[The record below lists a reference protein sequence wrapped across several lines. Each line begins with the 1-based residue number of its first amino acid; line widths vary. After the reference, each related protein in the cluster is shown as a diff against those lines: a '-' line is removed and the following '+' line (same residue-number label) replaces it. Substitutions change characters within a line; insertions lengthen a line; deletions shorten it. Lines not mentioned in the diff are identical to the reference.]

1 MDNLFNSI
9 CPGDILIFKAGD
21 DWIGKS
27 IAWLTRSDV
36 SHAAMMYGSDTIVEM
51 GLSGIMVNKIAENP
65 EGKLAHILR
74 LAPEMDSQP
83 LLDAASVYVNSQV
96 KYDLPSLVLLAG
108 LLIYRQIRPT
118 PKLKIITDT
127 ILRLACVEIDKL
139 IMLLRKDKKHTMVC
153 SQLVYQCYQDCPK
166 DYHIR
171 IQDGDLQASNDAI
184 QADSQ
189 TIRLI
194 DQLDRMECNNLIT
207 FTQSDLPKLTPDEAA
222 KELYLALLDEK
233 ETHEIENE
241 LTSANSM
248 DDILQIAK
256 QLLLKLEA
264 FLEEYG
270 LDLPV
275 QALFITPGDLLNHSV
290 NLTNL
295 GSLMIER
302 CPD

>member
-171 IQDGDLQASNDAI
+171 IQDGDLQASHDAI

-194 DQLDRMECNNLIT
+194 DQLDRMECNNLVN

-241 LTSANSM
+241 LTSASSM